1 MNKLGDEDIGGGVG
15 EPGTEGG
22 EHPGRHE
29 PGEGGAEGKGDVA
42 ERKERAT
49 EKNHLPSTQPV
60 AEQAATEASRDSR
73 VEVGGGH
80 GGGGGEVLGHP
91 LLHQLGDERG
101 GEGDRGADHHGDQP
115 TADGGKQL
123 WKQGWL

>member
-1 MNKLGDEDIGGGVG
+1 MDKLGDEDIGGGVG

-42 ERKERAT
+42 ECKE
-49 EKNHLPSTQPV
+49 NHLPPAQPG
-60 AEQAATEASRDSR
+60 AKQAAKEASRDSR
-73 VEVGGGH
+73 VEVGS
-80 GGGGGEVLGHP
+80 GEVLGHA
-91 LLHQLGDERG
+91 LLHQLGDERR
-101 GEGDRGADHHGDQP
+101 GEGNRGDQP